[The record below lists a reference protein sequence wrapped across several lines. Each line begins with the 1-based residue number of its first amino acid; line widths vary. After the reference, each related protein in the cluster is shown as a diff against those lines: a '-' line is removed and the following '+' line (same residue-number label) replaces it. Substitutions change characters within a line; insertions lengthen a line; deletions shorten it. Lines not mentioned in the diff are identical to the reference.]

1 MPSFTP
7 PTRRAQR
14 REATLAEIRDTAR
27 ALLAE
32 SGPDAVTLRGIA
44 TRLGMAPAGVHYYY
58 ASRDDLLT
66 AIIIGAFD
74 ELAAVTTGAAQSG
87 GPRRA
92 HTQVWTDAALTYR
105 AWAMANPELFQLA
118 HSATATHLKSR
129 PGLLEAKNRAV
140 RALTDPLAAAVAS
153 SEIDLSSSTVPISPA
168 LRGQLQRYADA
179 AAVPSDPHLQLF
191 LLQAYTLVHGA
202 VVLAVTGSLPREL
215 LEDDS
220 LFQAQLA
227 RLLPNAPSSPGD
239 H

>member
-1 MPSFTP
+1 MP

-44 TRLGMAPAGVHYYY
+44 MRLGMAPAGVHYYY
-58 ASRDDLLT
+58 SSRDDLLT
-66 AIIIGAFD
+66 AIIIDAFD
-74 ELAAVTTGAAQSG
+74 ELAAATTGAAGTG
-87 GPRRA
+87 GPQRA
-92 HTQVWTDAALTYR
+92 RAQAWTGAALTYR
-105 AWAMANPELFQLA
+105 AWAMANRELFQLA

-153 SEIDLSSSTVPISPA
+153 GEIDLSSSTAPISPA
-168 LRGQLQRYADA
+168 LRGQLQRYAAA
-179 AAVPSDPHLQLF
+179 AAVTSDPHLQLF

-227 RLLPNAPSSPGD
+227 RLLPDAPSRSGD

>member
-1 MPSFTP
+1 VPSSSP

-14 REATLAEIRDTAR
+14 REATLADIRDTAR

-66 AIIIGAFD
+66 AIIIDAFD
-74 ELAAVTTGAAQSG
+74 ELAAATTGAAGTG
-87 GPRRA
+87 GPQRA
-92 HTQVWTDAALTYR
+92 RTQVWTDAALTYR

-153 SEIDLSSSTVPISPA
+153 GEIDLSTSTAAISPA
-168 LRGQLQRYADA
+168 LRGQLKRYADA
-179 AAVPSDPHLQLF
+179 AAVTSDPHLQLF

-227 RLLPNAPSSPGD
+227 RLLPNPPSRSGG

>member
-1 MPSFTP
+1 MP

-44 TRLGMAPAGVHYYY
+44 MRLGMAPAGVHYYY

-66 AIIIGAFD
+66 AIIIDAFD
-74 ELAAVTTGAAQSG
+74 ELAAVTTEAAG
-87 GPRRA
+87 TGEPRRA
-92 HTQVWTDAALTYR
+92 RTQVWTDAALAYR
-105 AWAMANPELFQLA
+105 AWAMANPELFQLV
-118 HSATATHLKSR
+118 HNATATHLKSR

-153 SEIDLSSSTVPISPA
+153 GEIDLSSSTAPISPA

-191 LLQAYTLVHGA
+191 LLQA
-202 VVLAVTGSLPREL
+202 
-215 LEDDS
+215 
-220 LFQAQLA
+220 
-227 RLLPNAPSSPGD
+227 
-239 H
+239 